1 MWHSLFD
8 IDIPV
13 AEKIIRP
20 FLIYAFLIVAL
31 RLAGKRELGQ
41 LNMLDFVVLLAVAN
55 AVQNGIIG
63 NEVSVTGAVIGA
75 TVLLLTN
82 AVIAELTVRYPKLRR
97 IVIGSP
103 AELVRNGV
111 VNRGKLRR
119 ERISE
124 EEVLNAIIDS
134 GGTRITDAQLVILAP
149 NGHLLVELK
158 RDVTLEKRMQGLESK
173 LDQVI
178 AELRGGSAEES
189 S

>member
-8 IDIPV
+8 IGIPV

-63 NEVSVTGAVIGA
+63 SEVSITGAVIGA
-75 TVLLLTN
+75 TVLLVTN
-82 AVIAELTVRYPKLRR
+82 ALIAELTVRYPKLRKVLVGR
-97 IVIGSP
+97 S
-103 AELVRNGV
+103 AELVHNGQM
-111 VNRGKLRR
+111 NRQKMRH

-124 EEVLNAIIDS
+124 EDITNAVIDA
-134 GGTRITDAQLVILAP
+134 GGTRIGDADLVILAP

-158 RDVTLEKRMQGLESK
+158 KDVALEKRLQALETK
-173 LDQVI
+173 LDRVI
-178 AELRGGSAEES
+178 AQLSGGAPE
-189 S
+189 